1 MPDFDQLIHEDRVHR
16 DIYTDETIF
25 KDEMRKIF
33 GAVWVYLAH
42 ESQLPNIDDFF
53 MSKLGLRPI
62 IVTRDSSGKIR
73 ALYNRCTHRGT
84 TICRKESGSAKAFAC
99 PYHGWT
105 FLNSGKLKGVPWPEG
120 YADDFS
126 DTKFNLAQVPRVQ
139 SYRGFIFGTLN
150 TDALSLENY
159 LGAACGPIDQWLDRH
174 PGGKVAISNANRLK
188 FHGNWKL
195 AYDNSADGYH
205 VVFSHRSLLSME
217 NRLLTED
224 EKGMSYYK
232 DKPDEAPMY
241 VQYLGNGHHFK
252 DKRPNIENRPGALWK
267 VEGPHPGM
275 EGYEA
280 DLRARL
286 GDKADRVLDIAAS
299 EPVNINIFP
308 NLLILGNHIQVLQP
322 ISIAETNTTWY
333 GTAVIDDDNELEG
346 TVDDVNAIRMRTQE
360 GFPNFGEVDDLMNFE
375 QIQQG
380 LTAEEDEWIYM
391 HRGLGIDG
399 RISIDKNGIITAPAT
414 DEVFMREYMKE
425 YKRLMMDEPN
435 LTIQRRIE

>member
-1 MPDFDQLIHEDRVHR
+1 
-16 DIYTDETIF
+16 
-25 KDEMRKIF
+25 
-33 GAVWVYLAH
+33 
-42 ESQLPNIDDFF
+42 
-53 MSKLGLRPI
+53 
-62 IVTRDSSGKIR
+62 
-73 ALYNRCTHRGT
+73 
-84 TICRKESGSAKAFAC
+84 
-99 PYHGWT
+99 
-105 FLNSGKLKGVPWPEG
+105 
-120 YADDFS
+120 
-126 DTKFNLAQVPRVQ
+126 
-139 SYRGFIFGTLN
+139 
-150 TDALSLENY
+150 
-159 LGAACGPIDQWLDRH
+159 
-174 PGGKVAISNANRLK
+174 
-188 FHGNWKL
+188 
-195 AYDNSADGYH
+195 
-205 VVFSHRSLLSME
+205 
-217 NRLLTED
+217 
-224 EKGMSYYK
+224 
-232 DKPDEAPMY
+232 MY